1 MTNSDRARAF
11 IRAWE
16 ARDIAALLDGLAD
29 GCVYHNIPMAPLTG
43 KDAIKAFCAPF
54 LAMTTTIVWD
64 IIAIAEGRDGKV
76 LTERLDRFE
85 FASGKALVIPVM
97 GTMEFDAAGKI
108 TAWRDYFDLADFQ
121 KQMAAVQA

>member
-1 MTNSDRARAF
+1 MTNSDHARAF

-16 ARDIAALLDGLAD
+16 ARDITALIDALAE
-29 GCVYHNIPMAPLTG
+29 GCVYHNVPMAPLTG
-43 KDAIKAFCAPF
+43 KEAIRAFCAPF
-54 LAMTTTIVWD
+54 LAMTTRIAWD
-64 IIAIAEGRDGKV
+64 VIAIAESPDGKV

-85 FASGKALVIPVM
+85 FANGKALAIPVM
-97 GTMEFDAAGKI
+97 GTMEFDAAGRI

>member
-1 MTNSDRARAF
+1 MTNADHARAF
-11 IRAWE
+11 IGAWE
-16 ARDIAALLDGLAD
+16 ARDITALIDALAE
-29 GCVYHNIPMAPLTG
+29 GCVYHNVPMAPLTG
-43 KDAIKAFCAPF
+43 KEAIRAFCAPF
-54 LAMTTTIVWD
+54 LAMTTRIAWD
-64 IIAIAEGRDGKV
+64 VIAIAESPDGKV

-85 FASGKALVIPVM
+85 FANGKALAIPVM